1 MKEFFNLETNKNIIT
16 DYIKMAYRFE
26 SNNEFEKERNG
37 HIVNILTFMTN
48 DPQEWDKNTQF
59 NISDTSTQLK
69 VALTKNQSESEKNDK
84 LNVMLVIL
92 FSFYSEYQLYKPI
105 GTTEHYSSLKHFL
118 KNNLDE
124 FPENLSAYL
133 NYIWN
138 EMPSA
143 VLKFLM
149 SSADFAT
156 IRNFIEVKKEADI
169 LKESWDAELSQ
180 KKTDVDNLK
189 ESLESYKDG
198 FNFVALYAGF
208 KNLGDAK
215 QKELGMAKFFV
226 LVIGAIIPVIIAAGF
241 WHLVTAKTHSQNL
254 YDLIY
259 FIPATALSAIL
270 IYYFRI
276 SLSNYNSLRAQ
287 KMQIELRKSLCQFIQ
302 EYSRYSSEISKENPG
317 LLVKFEEVIFS
328 NIMTSEDKIPS
339 TFDGIEQIANL
350 IKAVKTKGS

>member
-1 MKEFFNLETNKNIIT
+1 MREFFNIETNKDIIS
-16 DYIKMAYRFE
+16 DYTRMAYRIE
-26 SNNEFEKERNG
+26 SKSEFEKERNG
-37 HIVNILTFMTN
+37 HIVNILTLMAN
-48 DPQEWDKNTQF
+48 NPQEWDENTQF
-59 NISDTSTQLK
+59 NISDSSTEL
-69 VALTKNQSESEKNDK
+69 VRALTKNHSESEKNEQ
-84 LNVMLVIL
+84 LNIMLVIL
-92 FSFYSEYQLYKPI
+92 FSFYSEFQLYKPL
-105 GTTEHYSSLKHFL
+105 GNMESYSRLKDFL
-118 KNNLDE
+118 KANLDE
-124 FPENLSAYL
+124 FNERLSAYL
-133 NYIWN
+133 NYIWT
-138 EMPSA
+138 EMPASI
-143 VLKFLM
+143 LKFLM
-149 SSADFAT
+149 SNQDFAT
-156 IRNFIEVKKEADI
+156 LKNFIEVKKDATT
-169 LKESWDAELSQ
+169 LKGQWDAEISQ
-180 KKTDVDNLK
+180 KEKDVNKIK
-189 ESLESYKDG
+189 ESLDSYKDG

-208 KNLGDAK
+208 KSLGDEK

-226 LVIGAIIPVIIAAGF
+226 LIIGVIIPVIIGIGF

-259 FIPATALSAIL
+259 FVPATAFSAIL

-350 IKAVKTKGS
+350 IKAVKTKSS